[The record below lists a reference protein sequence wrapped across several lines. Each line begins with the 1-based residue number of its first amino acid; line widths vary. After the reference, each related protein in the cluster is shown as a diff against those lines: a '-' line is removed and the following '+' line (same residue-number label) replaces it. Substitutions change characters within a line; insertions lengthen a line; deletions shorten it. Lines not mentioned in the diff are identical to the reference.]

1 MNIKSPPSSSSSFPC
16 INDQSLTIRETR
28 KRNKQIALST
38 DTPTRRTSNFRG
50 VTRHRLSGRCEAHLW
65 DKNIKAINNKKKGKQ
80 VYLGAYDNGEAAARA
95 YDLAA
100 LKYWGPEATLNFEVS
115 RYKNEIEE
123 MEKMSKEEYI
133 AFLRRKSSGFSR
145 GASIYRG
152 VAKHHHNGRWEARL
166 GLLKEK
172 KYTYLGTF
180 ATQEEAAE
188 AYDLAA
194 IRYRGAAAITNFHI
208 SHYSKRMGASI
219 AHDDPPSSNDGD
231 AEYQKQNEVLSETKN
246 LKFEQDD
253 PWSLGM
259 ELGYAPFEDELDLFN
274 DHGPEATIDSIFNK
288 PVSNNN
294 ACATSTPSP
303 LFASS
308 SRMNLGA

>member
-1 MNIKSPPSSSSSFPC
+1 MKRKSPPSSSSSSPC

-28 KRNKQIALST
+28 KRSNKQIASST
-38 DTPTRRTSNFRG
+38 NTPARRTSIFRG

-65 DKNIKAINNKKKGKQ
+65 DKNIKAINNKKKKGKQ
-80 VYLGAYDNGEAAARA
+80 VYLGAYDNEEAATRT

-100 LKYWGPEATLNFEVS
+100 LKYWGPEATLNFEMS
-115 RYKNEIEE
+115 RYKNEMEE

-166 GLLKEK
+166 GLLKGK

-194 IRYRGAAAITNFHI
+194 IRYRGGAAITNFDL
-208 SHYSKRMGASI
+208 SRYSERMGTSPI
-219 AHDDPPSSNDGD
+219 AHDDPPSSKDGD
-231 AEYQKQNEVLSETKN
+231 TQYQKQENEVLPERQN

-253 PWSLGM
+253 RWSLGM
-259 ELGYAPFEDELDLFN
+259 ELGYAPFEDKLDLFN

-288 PVSNNN
+288 PV
-294 ACATSTPSP
+294 CKGSTPSP

-308 SRMNLGA
+308 SRMNLGV